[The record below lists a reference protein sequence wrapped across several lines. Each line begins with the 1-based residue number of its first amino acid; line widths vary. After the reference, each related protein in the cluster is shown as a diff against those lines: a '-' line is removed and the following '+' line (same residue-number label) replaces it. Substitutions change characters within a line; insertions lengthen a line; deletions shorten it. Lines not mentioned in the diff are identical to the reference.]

1 MQLIKK
7 ITTKFNDIIDHH
19 NLRHHISEKSDRV
32 VLYNAA
38 STISNLVFALIKLTI
53 GIFFLSLWFLIF
65 GGYYIILLAI
75 RSYFLW
81 RYRQIR
87 VSNIN
92 PLEREKIEI
101 RYLREG
107 GILYGL
113 LSMALVTL
121 SIYMYIVNE
130 PQRYNQSIVLLIAL
144 IGFTKIV
151 TSVVGWIKA
160 RHFRSPII
168 TYLKSLNLADG
179 LVAIVMTQYALLSY
193 ENSPSASSST
203 GLFGAAIGI
212 FLIIVGLVITL
223 RAHIKSISR

>member
-92 PLEREKIEI
+92 PLEREKLKLDTCEKVVS
-101 RYLREG
+101 YTV
-107 GILYGL
+107 YWAWL
-113 LSMALVTL
+113 LLHYRF
-121 SIYMYIVNE
+121 IC
-130 PQRYNQSIVLLIAL
+130 
-144 IGFTKIV
+144 
-151 TSVVGWIKA
+151 
-160 RHFRSPII
+160 
-168 TYLKSLNLADG
+168 
-179 LVAIVMTQYALLSY
+179 
-193 ENSPSASSST
+193 
-203 GLFGAAIGI
+203 
-212 FLIIVGLVITL
+212 
-223 RAHIKSISR
+223 IS